1 MSWLANSEEYI
12 MYHDGWMDGWMDGWV
27 MGIQIYIE
35 DNRVDAIV
43 VNS

>member
-12 MYHDGWMDGWMDGWV
+12 MYHDGWMDGWV